1 MERREQQLCDFE
13 QDLREKEKSRN
24 TIEKYVRDVRR
35 FFSYMGEK
43 ELERER
49 VIEYKA
55 YLKDNYRLS
64 SANSMLIA
72 LNAFLRF
79 IGRTECCVRIYRTQ
93 RQIFREESK
102 ELNREDYKKLVRE
115 AKRRGNQR
123 LYYLLQTL
131 GTTGIRVSELSS
143 ITVEGLKKQS
153 VRIHSKGK
161 ERVVLLPQSLVV
173 LLRVYCS
180 LNRIRQGAIFVTKAG
195 KPVDRRNV
203 WAEMKKLCAGAGV
216 EESKVFP
223 HNLRHLFA
231 RCYYEKEKDLVRL
244 ADYVIIRERGLLSVR
259 MAGFFVAKKENI

>member
-1 MERREQQLCDFE
+1 MERREQ
-13 QDLREKEKSRN
+13 
-24 TIEKYVRDVRR
+24 
-35 FFSYMGEK
+35 
-43 ELERER
+43 
-49 VIEYKA
+49 
-55 YLKDNYRLS
+55 
-64 SANSMLIA
+64 
-72 LNAFLRF
+72 
-79 IGRTECCVRIYRTQ
+79 
-93 RQIFREESK
+93 QIFREESK

-143 ITVEGLKKQS
+143 ITVECLKKQS

-161 ERVVLLPQSLVV
+161 ERVVLLPQSLAV

-203 WAEMKKLCAGAGV
+203 GAEMKRLCAGAGV

>member
-1 MERREQQLCDFE
+1 MERREQ
-13 QDLREKEKSRN
+13 
-24 TIEKYVRDVRR
+24 
-35 FFSYMGEK
+35 
-43 ELERER
+43 
-49 VIEYKA
+49 
-55 YLKDNYRLS
+55 
-64 SANSMLIA
+64 
-72 LNAFLRF
+72 
-79 IGRTECCVRIYRTQ
+79 
-93 RQIFREESK
+93 QIFREESK

-244 ADYVIIRERGLLSVR
+244 ADYLGHSSVETTRRYTMISSMEACLRQLELGLLVEEGGEC
-259 MAGFFVAKKENI
+259 MGAT